1 MIYFQINFKKIVIY
15 TQETKNTHNVRM
27 FKELGLHLFDNKGEC
42 ISAEMTAISLKNVLN
57 RMDEKQA
64 NRIIDMFVIGPY

>member
-1 MIYFQINFKKIVIY
+1 
-15 TQETKNTHNVRM
+15 M
-27 FKELGLHLFDNKGEC
+27 FKELGLLLFDNKGEC
-42 ISAEMTAISLKNVLN
+42 ISAEMAAISLKNILN

>member
-1 MIYFQINFKKIVIY
+1 MISFQINLKEIVIY
-15 TQETKNTHNVRM
+15 TQETKNPHNMRM
-27 FKELGLHLFDNKGEC
+27 FEELGLQLFDNKGEC
-42 ISAEMTAISLKNVLN
+42 ISAEMTAISLKNILN